1 MVKSDKTKN
10 SKLNTAQQRNENENA
25 AISDTRCE
33 NDYYNCDRGSN
44 GFLGASGDGG
54 TGTTLRGGIQWEEI
68 GRGHGGDS
76 NSDWTSQH
84 NDCDVSRTVF
94 EAIEDVAGASVG
106 GSIGNRNS
114 SDGIDHS
121 GFQGGHGVNRLPEPA
136 ERSSGVASLAG
147 SSVERST
154 SARARTSSEIE
165 ASAPAMKRRKVRT
178 REESLLRRNCNNSA
192 GGARNAIVVDEL
204 DDRKPAATPS
214 SSKSSVQHSS
224 NRNNNSNDTPRKTS
238 RKSSSSNT
246 ICKIRDNNGGSSSNL
261 KRKEF
266 APSLVEYLRPG
277 GFKKYAPRPEWCHF
291 STTTALTSDSE
302 NQGLNAVGTGV
313 TSANSGEAS
322 ASGEVIGGSHGNG
335 GLQNGERITGLSTFH
350 YSSPSDSVPMNTYG
364 LPTLPPGFFTN
375 GGLTGLTFSRSPV
388 GGPSDVNVDAT
399 VGITNGNNNNNHN
412 LAHLGNVLAISNI
425 DGRNREMIE
434 FFARDLN
441 QSIDAFLT
449 GQRQEQQQLQMQPM
463 MQEQEQQLHQNEQD
477 QQQQVAGVVA
487 AGAGAGGGGG
497 DGDGEGEGQGD
508 NGWNNNG
515 DDGGRNNNRN
525 DNDMDNS
532 NEAVNENDL
541 LDENEDRNAE
551 VAPNAN
557 DILAAA
563 AMPQNYDENQPPPQL
578 RGQHDI
584 ENLYPILNNLNNIS
598 NRTIQQMSIAMMA
611 GMETTSI
618 VPERRDNA
626 LVALL
631 NAAGVSEAES
641 EAISAQAIAAAEAEI
656 RAQREERH
664 NRRANNNNNNNNNIN
679 GNHNGQN
686 FNAAVY
692 DNAGNEHHHD
702 HNGFDADGSLAG
714 RDRNRPDIGNLAR
727 VADQGQPPPPQQ
739 DRRHRGRRL
748 NVHDGDANEQHQQQ
762 QQDQH
767 ILMNPQNLAPIAAV
781 LGDANNA
788 LGAQGGVAFNFNEVG
803 QFAEPHVVRVLE
815 RAVNWWMWR
824 RQQQQLQQ
832 NVAAMGSEG
841 RGGQVADRRDAGE
854 ALLQFNRSTDASG
867 IEAMLAPPSIPNK
880 VAVFGTEYDTAL
892 HLAIKEHATDAAL
905 DLIQSGA
912 CVHFPNARGVTP
924 LILASQKGN
933 IAVVRELL
941 RKGAMPNAST
951 ITGSTAFIQ
960 ACHFGRLSVVE
971 ELVRFGAKVEQA
983 NYKNTTALMRA
994 SQEGHE
1000 EVVRF
1005 LLKHNASVNRR
1016 NDEKMTALMLSS
1028 QRGHAGIVKMLI
1040 RAGAEVDA
1048 KTAQESTSLM
1058 LACKRRHLS
1067 VAKILVAHGTEL
1079 MLKDSKG
1086 STVLETA
1093 IRKGRT
1099 EFAKILT
1106 GAAQLRLMKK
1116 EIRRERSFEIVRI
1129 WTLLQWER
1137 AHICVN
1143 ASNVTIHKVT
1153 ENKSD
1158 PLLTQLSNSDRA
1170 LVLAMSLPAPQ
1181 IELIA
1186 SFIPLP
1192 RVWENRMKLLTSRC
1206 HVHPDTGVFGTLDL
1220 IDEVLE
1226 EGGLLEAFDTARVNP
1241 PPSFASWS
1249 DFGAW
1254 CRHCDVILSESD
1266 GGAGSKE
1273 NQYMLD
1279 AFGIL
1284 RKVGSSL
1291 NQRRRANY
1299 LTVLAYAPSAL
1310 RTSCC
1315 ALHTI
1320 CLRNF

>member
-84 NDCDVSRTVF
+84 NDGDVSRAVF

-515 DDGGRNNNRN
+515 DDGSGNNNRN

-679 GNHNGQN
+679 NINPEEPTNGNYTS
-686 FNAAVY
+686 AA
-692 DNAGNEHHHD
+692 E
-702 HNGFDADGSLAG
+702 
-714 RDRNRPDIGNLAR
+714 
-727 VADQGQPPPPQQ
+727 
-739 DRRHRGRRL
+739 
-748 NVHDGDANEQHQQQ
+748 
-762 QQDQH
+762 
-767 ILMNPQNLAPIAAV
+767 
-781 LGDANNA
+781 
-788 LGAQGGVAFNFNEVG
+788 
-803 QFAEPHVVRVLE
+803 LE
-815 RAVNWWMWR
+815 
-824 RQQQQLQQ
+824 
-832 NVAAMGSEG
+832 
-841 RGGQVADRRDAGE
+841 
-854 ALLQFNRSTDASG
+854 
-867 IEAMLAPPSIPNK
+867 K
-880 VAVFGTEYDTAL
+880 
-892 HLAIKEHATDAAL
+892 
-905 DLIQSGA
+905 
-912 CVHFPNARGVTP
+912 
-924 LILASQKGN
+924 
-933 IAVVRELL
+933 
-941 RKGAMPNAST
+941 
-951 ITGSTAFIQ
+951 
-960 ACHFGRLSVVE
+960 
-971 ELVRFGAKVEQA
+971 
-983 NYKNTTALMRA
+983 
-994 SQEGHE
+994 
-1000 EVVRF
+1000 
-1005 LLKHNASVNRR
+1005 
-1016 NDEKMTALMLSS
+1016 
-1028 QRGHAGIVKMLI
+1028 LI
-1040 RAGAEVDA
+1040 RAIGTNPNLDTKQKNLTIQGLRDSVWKSNCRLSKRKREEWEDETSTAAMEHTGTQALHSSGDVVNPDRAMVPTGGTVSQPTHHLSFAGARPSASVGTRFKRETPPSCYYRKNKEGDVQLAWKHDPH
-1048 KTAQESTSLM
+1048 STSSNVMEASVPLFSAAE
-1058 LACKRRHLS
+1058 LAPTYHDGGINRVLGCPHYARSCKLRHPTSGRLYTCRLCCEQDREM
-1067 VAKILVAHGTEL
+1067 ATKD
-1079 MLKDSKG
+1079 KDSPLDRYEVKEILCMICG
-1086 STVLETA
+1086 ALQPAGKHCVNPECASEGKPFARYSCGICNFYDNSPDKAIYHCPFCNVCRSGRGLGIDYRHCMRCNACVSLTDEHHCIPQRLQANCPICHETMFQSTEPLRGLQCGHVMHLNCFTMYMRGGNYTCPLCKKSAEDMTEYFALLDSA
-1093 IRKGRT
+1093 IRMQPMPPAYTATTSNIYCQDCGKMGNVSYHFVGLKCQHCGSFNT
-1099 EFAKILT
+1099 
-1106 GAAQLRLMKK
+1106 
-1116 EIRRERSFEIVRI
+1116 RE
-1129 WTLLQWER
+1129 LQR
-1137 AHICVN
+1137 VDPNIM
-1143 ASNVTIHKVT
+1143 AS
-1153 ENKSD
+1153 
-1158 PLLTQLSNSDRA
+1158 LWQ
-1170 LVLAMSLPAPQ
+1170 
-1181 IELIA
+1181 
-1186 SFIPLP
+1186 
-1192 RVWENRMKLLTSRC
+1192 
-1206 HVHPDTGVFGTLDL
+1206 G
-1220 IDEVLE
+1220 
-1226 EGGLLEAFDTARVNP
+1226 
-1241 PPSFASWS
+1241 
-1249 DFGAW
+1249 
-1254 CRHCDVILSESD
+1254 
-1266 GGAGSKE
+1266 
-1273 NQYMLD
+1273 Y
-1279 AFGIL
+1279 
-1284 RKVGSSL
+1284 
-1291 NQRRRANY
+1291 
-1299 LTVLAYAPSAL
+1299 
-1310 RTSCC
+1310 
-1315 ALHTI
+1315 
-1320 CLRNF
+1320 